1 MKYYNKPHFIIK
13 KELQKSSITGIYFS
27 DVITEDILKDIC
39 FRITDEYD
47 FTYEFVDNDFED
59 EVIQKSYNKGRLA
72 VLFFKDE
79 VNFISFSEKD
89 IAGRNSGIQSV
100 PTAYN
105 TFYNCAS
112 EKKKLF
118 YYFIHET
125 GNAETD
131 YYLLIYRLMMTVG
144 FKFLNLEK
152 LDNKIYPF
160 TSIDDIMYT
169 RKNNSSK
176 NSSNNS
182 TYITKSGYR
191 DFDIYGKTY
200 GANKYETTMFCY
212 AISKLSINNE
222 NITLYEVLEKDL
234 KELPQSCL
242 DVIKQ
247 MGKIKVVATDMTL
260 EKKAF
265 VENDS
270 LRSPRYI
277 YNLLDKLGR
286 KKCAFCDCEIPE
298 LIQGAH
304 IWPVSNIKKNDLMSQ
319 EEKLACATDGNNGL
333 WLCENHHKMFD
344 ENLLMI
350 NNEGTI
356 VFNSSLN
363 INDLNF
369 VQRITTK
376 YELSKDLM
384 TDQFIKYLTF
394 RNQLI

>member
-27 DVITEDILKDIC
+27 DVITKEVLKDVC
-39 FRITDEYD
+39 FKITNEDD

-59 EVIQKSYNKGRLA
+59 EIIQKSYNKGRLA

-79 VNFISFSEKD
+79 VSFISFSEKD

-105 TFYNCAS
+105 TFYNCTC
-112 EKKKLF
+112 EKKKLY

-212 AISKLSINNE
+212 AISKLSVNNE

-277 YNLLDKLGR
+277 YNLLDRLGR

-350 NNEGTI
+350 NNKGTI
-356 VFNSSLN
+356 IFNSSLN

-376 YELSKDLM
+376 YELSEDLM
-384 TDQFIKYLTF
+384 TEQFIKYLSF